1 MKQKGGSGIEKR
13 MVRQYLVL
21 VLPGMII
28 FTVGLIIPLFL
39 SFRYSLT
46 DWDGMTAKKTLS
58 VYRIILNY
66 LRIKN
71 FWNHGGL
78 PLSLQ

>member
-28 FTVGLIIPLFL
+28 LQFL
-39 SFRYSLT
+39 TFHLYPVRSKASR
-46 DWDGMTAKKTLS
+46 K
-58 VYRIILNY
+58 
-66 LRIKN
+66 
-71 FWNHGGL
+71 
-78 PLSLQ
+78 

>member
-28 FTVGLIIPLFL
+28 FTVGLIIPYFCL
-39 SFRYSLT
+39 SGIPLQT
-46 DWDGMTAKKTLS
+46 GTA
-58 VYRIILNY
+58 
-66 LRIKN
+66 
-71 FWNHGGL
+71 
-78 PLSLQ
+78 